1 MRGLSLGTEV
11 VLDDCGRKLHSR
23 QKELSLCEQPRR
35 PGCWIDSIDG
45 RSVLVQ
51 SCASKRSACPCRFTA
66 VPGTPRPCSLVSLS
80 IHNTRRSEREKGVGV
95 AQVMSEP
102 TPIVATD
109 VEQTDSEMSKLQKK
123 LAAAEA
129 DAAKWSEYCDGRNKK
144 SREEIAV
151 MQKDVMTFINDIVS
165 SSSEKHAEQMEP
177 VKAWAKTCH
186 ETACPEN
193 TLPLTRLISCA
204 SSKINELKRGREA
217 EGEKEAA
224 LRLAEEKL
232 EKVEAENAQKEKAL
246 AEALSYV
253 QDLTSQKD
261 ALYGK
266 LASCGM
272 VSGLEQH
279 APLQAVASVASAN
292 GGGKTSTSAAAEV
305 APSKTAEPDLM
316 QFISSRA
323 SSGSNSH
330 TIRQSGT
337 AHSQLG
343 GSDPLVAELGA
354 IF

>member
-1 MRGLSLGTEV
+1 MRGAQETGL
-11 VLDDCGRKLHSR
+11 LDR
-23 QKELSLCEQPRR
+23 QHRR
-35 PGCWIDSIDG
+35 PQRVGA
-45 RSVLVQ
+45 VLREQ
-51 SCASKRSACPCRFTA
+51 AEC
-66 VPGTPRPCSLVSLS
+66 VPSPLYHRPWHVPPARVALSRYPFITPAPDAKK
-80 IHNTRRSEREKGVGV
+80 KGVGI
-95 AQVMSEP
+95 ARVMSDPAP
-102 TPIVATD
+102 TVATD
-109 VEQTDSEMSKLQKK
+109 AEQTDSEMAKLQKK
-123 LAAAEA
+123 LASAEA

-151 MQKDVMTFINDIVS
+151 MQKDVMSFINDIVS

-253 QDLTSQKD
+253 QDLTAQKD
-261 ALYGK
+261 TLYGK

-292 GGGKTSTSAAAEV
+292 SGKASSSTAAEA
-305 APSKTAEPDLM
+305 APGKSAEPDLM
-316 QFISSRA
+316 QFIASRA
-323 SSGSNSH
+323 SAASNSH
-330 TIRQSGT
+330 MIRQSATGHT
-337 AHSQLG
+337 QLG
-343 GSDPLVAELGA
+343 GSDPLIAELGA